1 MYYLFKCA
9 NYIGKQKNELY
20 SIYWNKFRIIKHAC
34 DSKIASLSQT
44 LLQWSV
50 FYSKVKKNHFM
61 NKFNVSFLNLSD
73 IKSTILCIKISYKF
87 LFFFVF
93 FLI

>member
-44 LLQWSV
+44 LLQ
-50 FYSKVKKNHFM
+50 
-61 NKFNVSFLNLSD
+61 
-73 IKSTILCIKISYKF
+73 
-87 LFFFVF
+87 
-93 FLI
+93 